1 MERRSI
7 PRPQRVLIADDSAD
21 IREMWRLWLTCWG
34 FAVDEAANGAEAVQK
49 ARLHP
54 PDLVLMDLWM
64 PVLDGLDAT
73 RELKAD
79 PATASVPVLAL
90 SAQRTMPAAAQAK
103 EAGCEM
109 LLGKPLDPD
118 ELLRKIRESFARLRR
133 N

>member
-49 ARLHP
+49 AKLHP

-73 RELKAD
+73 RALKAD
-79 PATASVPVLAL
+79 PVTASVPVLAL

-103 EAGCEM
+103 EAGCEI

-118 ELLRKIRESFARLRR
+118 ELLKKIRESFARLRR